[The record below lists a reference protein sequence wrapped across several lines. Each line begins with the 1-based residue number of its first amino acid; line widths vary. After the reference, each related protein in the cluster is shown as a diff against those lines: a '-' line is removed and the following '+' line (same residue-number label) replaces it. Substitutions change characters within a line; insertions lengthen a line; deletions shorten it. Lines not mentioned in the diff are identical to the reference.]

1 MQARND
7 LRPALVASVAFHGAI
22 ILAAWL
28 AMRSAPSITPPPAAT
43 PVTIVTT
50 AGEANVRPAAQA
62 PTEQTAAEPEPSPPS
77 PQPPAPVETPT
88 PTPSPPPPPEPA
100 PTPRHHAAPEPL
112 PTPPPPAP
120 KAVHHPKPAPAPKPE
135 PAPVPKPEPAPK
147 PKPPTK
153 PVEKPPHDLDLSA
166 LSKTA
171 RKPVKAT
178 LDLSSLSKSHADAA
192 LDLSAL
198 TSAHHARSASSSLD
212 LSALSAGGQRS
223 SAAKGAARAETAR
236 NARTA
241 VGAAT
246 ALTGDQVGA
255 LRDKLIKLWNL
266 NCSIPGASGV
276 NIKVELR
283 LTPDRQLAG
292 PPRITGKTAGGA
304 SDAVVDAASRRA
316 LAAVSQGAPYTEL
329 PKGQPLDF
337 NLVFDAKQA
346 CGG

>member
-28 AMRSAPSITPPPAAT
+28 AMRSAPSITPPPTAT

-62 PTEQTAAEPEPSPPS
+62 PTAQTAAEPEPSPPS
-77 PQPPAPVETPT
+77 PEPPAPVETPT
-88 PTPSPPPPPEPA
+88 PAPSPPPPPPEPA
-100 PTPRHHAAPEPL
+100 PAPHHHVAPAPEPAPTSP
-112 PTPPPPAP
+112 PTPKP
-120 KAVHHPKPAPAPKPE
+120 VHHLKPTPEPK

-147 PKPPTK
+147 PLSK
-153 PVEKPPHDLDLSA
+153 PVEKPPQDLDLSA
-166 LSKTA
+166 LSKA
-171 RKPVKAT
+171 SRKPVKST

-198 TSAHHARSASSSLD
+198 SSSHHAKSASSSLD
-212 LSALSAGGQRS
+212 LTALSAGGQRS
-223 SAAKGAARAETAR
+223 SAAKGASRAETAR
-236 NARTA
+236 NARSA
-241 VGAAT
+241 AGVAT

-292 PPRITGKTAGGA
+292 PPRITGKTSGGA

-329 PKGQPLDF
+329 PKGPPLDF